1 MNTYFSAFIG
11 INRDVA
17 KENFDLKTSFN
28 FDNSPRLPFRYAEA
42 FIYVILP
49 YGSFHQINYVRP
61 SNFNLCSITNKLRL
75 SQKFASHERY
85 SLERHSQELL

>member
-1 MNTYFSAFIG
+1 MN
-11 INRDVA
+11 
-17 KENFDLKTSFN
+17 TSFN

-49 YGSFHQINYVRP
+49 YGSFHQINYVRL
-61 SNFNLCSITNKLRL
+61 SKLNLSQFINKLRL

-85 SLERHSQELL
+85 SLERPSQELSQSL